1 MVRLQAQPIPPELTA
16 KVLRN
21 SVAVSPI
28 VTVEPRR
35 RKFHKAITLTIPLP
49 QVRNETLIS
58 FLVLMIPSTVAL
70 KRCFDDSFCH
80 FVKLAVNR
88 SVSPKSTFSS
98 LLRLFPNSLSLAT
111 PTRSFQAAGK
121 GMINDYSSGSPPNSL
136 RLLCSITG
144 ESVARRVT
152 RTETGYRAR

>member
-1 MVRLQAQPIPPELTA
+1 MIYSSVLHSFAPLGAYVIHVIIVHPTCTDFLLPHFLTFSLPLLVRLQAQPIPPELTA

-58 FLVLMIPSTVAL
+58 SLILIPSTVAL
-70 KRCFDDSFCH
+70 K
-80 FVKLAVNR
+80 KL
-88 SVSPKSTFSS
+88 
-98 LLRLFPNSLSLAT
+98 L
-111 PTRSFQAAGK
+111 K
-121 GMINDYSSGSPPNSL
+121 GCQTLTCCGWP
-136 RLLCSITG
+136 
-144 ESVARRVT
+144 
-152 RTETGYRAR
+152 